1 MGFQVCKDAGPVA
14 RIFRLSPESTTNS
27 FWRMGAR
34 PGATVRRAA
43 AMAWA
48 AVLLAASLTWGA
60 PRRGAQAMRW
70 ALEGN
75 GDGVHDNRRHDV
87 GPAEHAAIL
96 LRHHERTGPERPRSE
111 EHTSELQ
118 SLR

>member
-48 AVLLAASLTWGA
+48 AALLAASLTWGA
-60 PRRGAQAMRW
+60 SDVAAQQYPGGYGPGMRANPYGGQGGGQYAGQYAPGPHATGAQTQYAQP
-70 ALEGN
+70 L
-75 GDGVHDNRRHDV
+75 
-87 GPAEHAAIL
+87 
-96 LRHHERTGPERPRSE
+96 RSE
-111 EHTSELQ
+111 E
-118 SLR
+118 R